1 MRVNKV
7 IIPVM
12 IGIAIVILFSACAN
26 IRSIDDTI
34 QQFQDAA
41 NAQDFDSF
49 KDTLS
54 NDSVDYKFGGDT
66 VIRDFMETYL
76 STYIPL
82 TYTITNIQET
92 GENDATVDAQGDFV
106 GGLMSGV
113 TVQFVMRKHD
123 ETWKIRLYSDDADGN
138 YDLIWQK
145 IGDGVPMEE

>member
-113 TVQFVMRKHD
+113 TGKTR
-123 ETWKIRLYSDDADGN
+123 
-138 YDLIWQK
+138 
-145 IGDGVPMEE
+145 

>member
-54 NDSVDYKFGGDT
+54 DASDFWPTGDPA
-66 VIRDFMETYL
+66 IQDFLETYL
-76 STYIPL
+76 GTYIPL
-82 TYTITNIQET
+82 TYTITNKQET
-92 GENDATVDAQGDFV
+92 SSVDATVDAQGNYF
-106 GGLMSGV
+106 GLGSV
-113 TVQFVMRKHD
+113 NVQFTMKKHD
-123 ETWKIRLYSDDADGN
+123 EVWKVRRYWDDANG
-138 YDLIWQK
+138 LIWQK